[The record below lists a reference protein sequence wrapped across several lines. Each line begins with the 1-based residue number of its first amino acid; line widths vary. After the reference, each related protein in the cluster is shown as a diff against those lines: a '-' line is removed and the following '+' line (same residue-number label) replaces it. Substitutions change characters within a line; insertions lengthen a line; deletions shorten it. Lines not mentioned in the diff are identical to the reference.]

1 MVWKQDLAK
10 LKAQLREEPAPPP
23 KKVAPKPV
31 DSPSLSM
38 EEEDALFL
46 AMMGRRPQAS
56 ATPAAPPSE
65 RREPAPPPPPA
76 ASEGGPTGDFG
87 AALASLKGMKRL
99 EADPLLAAALAP
111 SPQAPRPAPV
121 PEPVG
126 EASLEAAAP
135 PPAPAEPLGV
145 TESSGTEGA
154 RAGVPHRI
162 QLAAGMA
169 IEVDG
174 ALDLRGHSVQDA
186 LERIKDRVADAQYL
200 HWRSLLVQLGAG
212 PELHEGFLALV
223 ASGGLQGVTRFAQA
237 PIPMGGAQAWVLYL
251 LP

>member
-23 KKVAPKPV
+23 KKAAPKPLEV
-31 DSPSLSM
+31 VSRSI

-46 AMMGRRPQAS
+46 AMMGRGKA
-56 ATPAAPPSE
+56 AAPAPVARPAEE
-65 RREPAPPPPPA
+65 RPAPIVEAPA
-76 ASEGGPTGDFG
+76 KPLPADFQD
-87 AALASLKGMKRL
+87 ALAGLKGLKRM

-111 SPQAPRPAPV
+111 APGVPKAAAPEPPAPEPAPIRAAEAEVEAPAPAPV
-121 PEPVG
+121 PEVAKPG
-126 EASLEAAAP
+126 LP
-135 PPAPAEPLGV
+135 Q
-145 TESSGTEGA
+145 
-154 RAGVPHRI
+154 RI

-174 ALDLRGHSVQDA
+174 ALDLKGHSLQDA
-186 LERIKDRVADAQYL
+186 LERLKDRSADAQYL
-200 HWRSLLVQLGAG
+200 RWRSLLVHLGTN

-223 ASGGLQGVTRFAQA
+223 AAGGLPGVTRFAQA
-237 PIPMGGAQAWVLYL
+237 PIPMGGTQAWVLYL